1 MKARHTLRF
10 PSILTRNAT
19 LFALLTLGFLP
30 ALQAQSNQP
39 VTGTMAQASVI
50 APTPAPVAPPRSTYV
65 APTQPVA
72 APQAAAYV
80 EPPVAPVAAA
90 AVQEPASAPTPVAE
104 QAIPRTRVGDV
115 TRTLL
120 QAQADGRVAAPRL
133 PMLGAAADAS
143 YQRYLESFK
152 HPLPEFFENKVAKNS
167 SN

>member
-1 MKARHTLRF
+1 MKAQHTLR
-10 PSILTRNAT
+10 STSVLTRNVT
-19 LFALLTLGFLP
+19 LFALLTMGFLP

-39 VTGTMAQASVI
+39 VTGNMAQA
-50 APTPAPVAPPRSTYV
+50 PMTTPAPVAPPRATYV

-72 APQAAAYV
+72 PPQAAAYV

-90 AVQEPASAPTPVAE
+90 AVQEPAPAPTPVAE

-152 HPLPEFFENKVAKNS
+152 HPLPEFFENKVAKS
-167 SN
+167 ASN